1 MAETLSKKLSKQ
13 RISVVFP
20 LTSHRFFIFM
30 MRLKLVLSEGIFRG
44 FRALGGQLDPF
55 RNRM

>member
-20 LTSHRFFIFM
+20 LTSHRVFIFM
-30 MRLKLVLSEGIFRG
+30 MRLKLYSLRG
-44 FRALGGQLDPF
+44 FSGDLGH
-55 RNRM
+55 